1 MAIEAGG
8 EPDGCGVLETEEK
21 KYFREKR
28 LITVSDPIVWVHEVR
43 PEDRPLG

>member
-28 LITVSDPIVWVHEVR
+28 LITVIRSHS
-43 PEDRPLG
+43 LGP